1 MRTTAFMAMSNRQE
15 PWFGI
20 HLLLFRDSNDINLLV
35 KEIPGLANLGINFL
49 IIEVN
54 YNYDYSSYPELRSP
68 NPITFDHARM
78 LVEECRAH
86 GIRLIPQFQ
95 CLGHQSWRNIT
106 FPLLV
111 QYPEFDET
119 PGQFPNNE
127 GIYCRSWCP
136 QHPEI
141 NKIIF
146 KLFDE
151 LIDAFESD
159 ALHVGMDEVF
169 LIASEHCPRCRNHSP
184 SKLFAKAVNDY
195 HEHLKERGVE
205 MLMWGDRLL
214 DSKITG
220 YGMWEASENQTHPA
234 IDMIPRDIVICDWH
248 YTLRDDYPSIPFF
261 LEKGFRVLPSGWKDV
276 EATKAFITF
285 SQKYRG
291 NRRML
296 GYLCTTWG
304 AVKPEQLVQWPPLRA
319 AMEIF
324 SK

>member
-1 MRTTAFMAMSNRQE
+1 MPNEHELWR
-15 PWFGI
+15 GI
-20 HLLLFRDSNDINLLV
+20 HLLPSSNNDIVSLME
-35 KEIPGLANLGINFL
+35 EIPKLVNLGVNIL
-49 IIEVN
+49 IIEVD
-54 YNYDYSSYPELRSP
+54 YNYAYSSHPELRGP
-68 NPITFDHARM
+68 DPITLDHARA

-86 GIRLIPQFQ
+86 GVCLIPQFQ
-95 CLGHQSWRNIT
+95 CLGHQSWSNTT

-111 QYPEFDET
+111 KYPEFDET
-119 PGQFPNNE
+119 LGQFPNNE

-141 NKIIF
+141 NKIVF
-146 KLFDE
+146 SLFDE

-169 LIASEHCPRCRNHSP
+169 LIASEYCPRCRNHNP

-214 DSKITG
+214 DSKTTG
-220 YGMWEASENQTHPA
+220 YGMWESSENQTHTA

-261 LEKGFRVLPSGWKDV
+261 LENGFRVLPSGWKDV
-276 EATKAFITF
+276 EATKAFIAF
-285 SQKYRG
+285 SQKYRD
-291 NRRML
+291 NQHML

-304 AVKPEQLVQWPPLRA
+304 AVKPGQLAQWPPLRV
-319 AMEIF
+319 AMEML
-324 SK
+324 SR

>member
-1 MRTTAFMAMSNRQE
+1 MPNEHELWR
-15 PWFGI
+15 GI
-20 HLLLFRDSNDINLLV
+20 HLLLSSNNDVVFLM
-35 KEIPGLANLGINFL
+35 KEIPKLVNLGVNIL
-49 IIEVN
+49 IIEVD
-54 YNYDYSSYPELRSP
+54 YNYAYSSHPELRGP
-68 NPITFDHARM
+68 DPITLDNVRA
-78 LVEECRAH
+78 LVEECRVH
-86 GIRLIPQFQ
+86 SVRLIPQFQ
-95 CLGHQSWRNIT
+95 CLGHQSWSNTT

-111 QYPEFDET
+111 KYPEFDET
-119 PGQFPNNE
+119 LGQFPNNE

-141 NKIIF
+141 NKIVF
-146 KLFDE
+146 SLFDE

-159 ALHVGMDEVF
+159 ALHVGIDEVF
-169 LIASEHCPRCRNHSP
+169 LIASEYCPRCRNHSP

-214 DSKITG
+214 DSKTTG
-220 YGMWEASENQTHPA
+220 YGMWESSENQTHPA

-276 EATKAFITF
+276 EATKAFIAF
-285 SQKYRG
+285 SQKYRD

-304 AVKPEQLVQWPPLRA
+304 AVKPGQLAQWPPLRV
-319 AMEIF
+319 AMEML
-324 SK
+324 SQ